1 MPNHSAMPENNMQ
14 PELEVALVLLDK
26 ALQDLVVVQKGMT
39 DTDISDE
46 IIGFHAQQAME
57 KSLKAVLSHQMID
70 YPRTHNLRL
79 LIDFC
84 RNNDIQVP
92 SEFLQVDIFNR
103 FAVQWRY
110 DLFASTTETTLGRE
124 TAYDL
129 AHRVWVWA
137 DALVNEALS

>member
-1 MPNHSAMPENNMQ
+1 MPSLNPMPENNLQ
-14 PELEVALVLLDK
+14 PEFEVALILLKK
-26 ALQDLVVVQKGMT
+26 AQQDLVVVQKWLA

-46 IIGFHAQQAME
+46 IIGFHAQQSME
-57 KSLKAVLSHQMID
+57 KSLKAVLSHQTID

-92 SEFLQVDIFNR
+92 SEFSQIDFFNR

-110 DLFASTTETTLGRE
+110 DLFPSTTETALDRE
-124 TAYDL
+124 TAYGL

-137 DALVNEALS
+137 NELVNKA